1 MWGGDWNHPLR
12 PPLTGFTVRGRDR
25 LVRAAGE
32 LGLTVH
38 TEAELAQPTR
48 HGRSHT
54 IDHIASRHPKRPVT
68 VVSGA
73 PYSTHDAY
81 VVELAAPPL
90 TGP

>member
-1 MWGGDWNHPLR
+1 MSAEA

-54 IDHIASRHPKRPVT
+54 IDHVASRHPKRPVS

-81 VVELAAPPL
+81 VVDLAAPPL